1 MDDDQIRERIE
12 ALEAEEKQLRT
23 EEGAAA
29 ETGHDELIAADAERL
44 AAIKVQLD
52 QLWDLLR
59 QREAKRNA
67 GEDPNTAQLR
77 DAGTVEDYLG

>member
-1 MDDDQIRERIE
+1 MDDDQIRDRIE
-12 ALEAEEKQLRT
+12 ALEAEEKKLRA

-29 ETGHDELIAADAERL
+29 ETGHDDLIAADAERL

-59 QREAKRNA
+59 QRQAKRDA
-67 GEDPNTAQLR
+67 GEDPESAQLR